1 MHKISL
7 SKLFMMFEEGE
18 EITTEIIKSRIKK
31 MIEDENARQPLT
43 DDEIIKLFRVNGIRM
58 SQRVVAK
65 YREQMRIPD
74 SPERKKIM

>member
-1 MHKISL
+1 
-7 SKLFMMFEEGE
+7 MMFEEGE